1 MKTVDK
7 NCRLACSQDTLKLCQ
22 YASEKGG
29 FKISA
34 ITEQAIREWC
44 EKRGF
49 DIKAILSSTVET
61 QNEEH

>member
-34 ITEQAIREWC
+34 ITEQAIR
-44 EKRGF
+44 
-49 DIKAILSSTVET
+49 
-61 QNEEH
+61 